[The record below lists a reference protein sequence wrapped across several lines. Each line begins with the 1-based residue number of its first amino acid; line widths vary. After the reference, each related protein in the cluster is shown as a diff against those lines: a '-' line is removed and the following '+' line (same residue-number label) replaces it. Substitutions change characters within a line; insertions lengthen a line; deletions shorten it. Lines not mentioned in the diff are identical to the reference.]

1 MMKLSD
7 SVDLILKEKPSDV
20 WSISPDQSV
29 YEAIREMA
37 DKQVGALLV
46 ISAGALVGIISE
58 RDYAR
63 KVILMGRS
71 SKNTPVQ
78 EIMTNSVIC
87 VTPTHTLDECMALMT
102 AHRIRHLPV
111 MKGQEV
117 VGVLSIGDLVKWII
131 SAQEAT
137 IRHLEHYIT
146 GTPSELVTAHS
157 GLEGMKVENLV
168 GATRRAAQ
176 DVSRCSESRALLC
189 VAVHNRFSQHAA
201 RWFCRR

>member
-7 SVDLILKEKPSDV
+7 SIDLILKEKPTDI

-46 ISAGALVGIISE
+46 MSAGTLVGIVSE

-63 KVILMGRS
+63 RVILMGRS
-71 SKNTPVQ
+71 SKNTPVK
-78 EIMTNSVIC
+78 EIMTSSVIC
-87 VTPTHTLDECMALMT
+87 VTPRHTLDECMALMT

-111 MKGQEV
+111 MKGKEL

-131 SAQEAT
+131 SAQEDT

-146 GTPSELVTAHS
+146 GTPSELVTAH
-157 GLEGMKVENLV
+157 
-168 GATRRAAQ
+168 Q
-176 DVSRCSESRALLC
+176 DPRK
-189 VAVHNRFSQHAA
+189 
-201 RWFCRR
+201 